1 MDKLYARIAPDGTLI
16 LPSGEQELLRHHA
29 GAITEI
35 TVVSNLSPRVQ
46 TITDTQMLPLGVI
59 IDGMRMR
66 GRFARNEALALL
78 AEGETNTRKAAA
90 SNESESE
97 ENTVAHKHETET
109 SRTKGADNGMLVET
123 DVIAA
128 FLTGT
133 DEGSVLEHALTMS
146 ICYTTFVQLGEVLAC
161 IPESDHPDALCA
173 LSLLRP
179 LGVPPRYSSELAR
192 IMCRFSST
200 DIGPSLRFA
209 ITATIAGQ
217 STLPVL
223 TVRHGVVY
231 SRLDIS
237 TINGNTL
244 RL

>member
-1 MDKLYARIAPDGTLI
+1 M
-16 LPSGEQELLRHHA
+16 
-29 GAITEI
+29 
-35 TVVSNLSPRVQ
+35 VVSNISPRVQ
-46 TITDTQMLPLGVI
+46 TITDTQILPLGVV

-78 AEGETNTRKAAA
+78 AEGETNTRKSATA
-90 SNESESE
+90 NERESE
-97 ENTVAHKHETET
+97 ESTVVHKQETET
-109 SRTKGADNGMLVET
+109 SRRTKGADNGMLVET

-146 ICYTTFVQLGEVLAC
+146 MCYTTFVQLGEVLAC
-161 IPESDHPDALCA
+161 IPESEHPDALRA

-192 IMCRFSST
+192 FMCRLGAT
-200 DIGPSLRFA
+200 DKGPVLRFA

-217 STLPVL
+217 SSLPVL